1 MSEKN
6 KQVQQKEIKP
16 VAPKEKSSVDMALLE
31 EIQQDGILFLKE
43 CFDEIAEEMG
53 LLKETTKKLKLQ
65 KVTKKTI
72 KKFRLSSVSSREL
85 IQDFGIDFRVVPDEL
100 DAVSNTPIVG
110 NVYYSKVLIKKKFDI
125 RLLLVDKRIGFI
137 NEMLEKHPGNETL
150 MKILEIV
157 KNQKEIIIHPPEKEK
172 GGKRSVP
179 RKEDIPAG
187 APINPKKICL

>member
-172 GGKRSVP
+172 GGKGSAP